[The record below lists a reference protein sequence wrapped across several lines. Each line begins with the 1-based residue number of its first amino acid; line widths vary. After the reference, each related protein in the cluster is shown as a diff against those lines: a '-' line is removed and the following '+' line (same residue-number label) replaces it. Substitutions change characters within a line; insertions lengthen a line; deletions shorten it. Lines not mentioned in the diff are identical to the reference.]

1 VNSGVFFLIPFI
13 FLEGAGAGDAGD
25 ERGHSTS
32 SHLYPHLLNV
42 HLFFPPSKS
51 PEGSIPSPSFQGSV
65 PNEDRSEMVFRALDP
80 IIAKGGGI
88 NGSERNRRN
97 ALGREEGDAPGS
109 PEPQTPT
116 GSFVV

>member
-1 VNSGVFFLIPFI
+1 
-13 FLEGAGAGDAGD
+13 LEGAGAGDAGD

-65 PNEDRSEMVFRALDP
+65 PNEFGQVLDRSVWYKIVWCVEPWISL
-80 IIAKGGGI
+80 KGGGI

-97 ALGREEGDAPGS
+97 
-109 PEPQTPT
+109 
-116 GSFVV
+116 V